1 MQEQH
6 TITHI
11 EIPAPDIKKA
21 IAFYSALFNWQI
33 ELQPQNDYAFFRIIG
48 TGSGGG
54 LDASLQPA
62 PEKSGVQITI
72 IVYFNGNR
80 EKQSVKLENNR
91 WKSAILNNQITANK
105 GLSEALTLN
114 PYSCTV
120 LYIE

>member
-72 IVYFNGNR
+72 DVEDIN
-80 EKQSVKLENNR
+80 EKLKEIQKLGG
-91 WKSAILNNQITANK
+91 KI
-105 GLSEALTLN
+105 ALEKTEI
-114 PYSCTV
+114 PGGHGYP
-120 LYIE
+120 